1 MENVSD
7 ALKLAAGVLLAMLI
21 IFVIVFVWGKI
32 GESQDA
38 LDDPKKILSKA
49 EFNETFLAYRKNLMY
64 GTDVLSCLNKA
75 QNNNQRYV
83 YNNYY
88 GTDTEDIG
96 ADTRN
101 EFLIDVEVKL
111 KENSDLKETLN
122 VYYRNSSGKTVRI
135 AGKPASPIETNF
147 DDKLF
152 GNYGIP
158 HFDIPTVYYYY
169 FQDGKIVKKQMSYS
183 EAMWGNSSQ
192 IPRRTIQQILND
204 GDCLKTNFSSG
215 ESYHLLS
222 GINNEN
228 VISPVAS
235 RKQASVLSALLSTVT
250 LMEQTII
257 NSPKPSNFNDSDWYS
272 ATWKTASYDF
282 KTRKFKCV
290 DVHYN
295 ETTGYIDRISFEEI

>member
-7 ALKLAAGVLLAMLI
+7 ALKIAAGVLFAMLI
-21 IFVIVFVWGKI
+21 IFVVVFVWRKMGD
-32 GESQDA
+32 SQNA

-75 QNNNQRYV
+75 QNNNQKYV

-88 GTDTEDIG
+88 GTDTESIG
-96 ADTRN
+96 ADSRN

-111 KENSDLKETLN
+111 KTDLKETLN
-122 VYYRNSSGKTVRI
+122 VYYRDASGRTVRI
-135 AGKPASPIETNF
+135 AGKTASPIETNF

-152 GNYGIP
+152 GNAGTNR
-158 HFDIPTVYYYY
+158 FDIPTVYYYY
-169 FQDGKIVKKQMSYS
+169 FQDGRIIKEQSSYAT
-183 EAMWGNSSQ
+183 AMWGNSSQ
-192 IPRRTIQQILND
+192 IPRRTIQQILSN
-204 GDCLKTNFSSG
+204 GDILKTNFSGG

-222 GINNEN
+222 GINSEN

-235 RKQASVLSALLSTVT
+235 KKQASMLSALLSTVT

-257 NSPKPSNFNDSDWYS
+257 NSTKPSSLSDDDWYS
-272 ATWKTASYDF
+272 ATWRTASYDF
-282 KTRKFKCV
+282 KTRKFKCN
-290 DVHYN
+290 DLHYN
-295 ETTGYIDRISFEEI
+295 EDTGYIDRISFEEI

>member
-7 ALKLAAGVLLAMLI
+7 ALKIAAGVLFAMLI
-21 IFVIVFVWGKI
+21 IFVVVFVWRKMGD
-32 GESQDA
+32 SQNA

-75 QNNNQRYV
+75 QNNNQKYV

-88 GTDTEDIG
+88 GTDTESIG
-96 ADTRN
+96 ADSRN

-111 KENSDLKETLN
+111 KTDLKETLN
-122 VYYRNSSGKTVRI
+122 VYYRDSSGKTVRI
-135 AGKPASPIETNF
+135 AGKTASPTETNF

-152 GNYGIP
+152 GNAGTN

-169 FQDGKIVKKQMSYS
+169 FQDGRIIKEQISYAT
-183 EAMWGNSSQ
+183 AMWGNSSQ
-192 IPRRTIQQILND
+192 IPRRTIQQILSD
-204 GDCLKTNFSSG
+204 GDILKTNFSSG

-235 RKQASVLSALLSTVT
+235 KKQASMLSALLSTVT

-257 NSPKPSNFNDSDWYS
+257 NSTKPSSFDDSDWYS
-272 ATWKTASYDF
+272 ATWRTASYDF
-282 KTRKFKCV
+282 KTRKFKCN

-295 ETTGYIDRISFEEI
+295 EDTGYIDRISFEEI